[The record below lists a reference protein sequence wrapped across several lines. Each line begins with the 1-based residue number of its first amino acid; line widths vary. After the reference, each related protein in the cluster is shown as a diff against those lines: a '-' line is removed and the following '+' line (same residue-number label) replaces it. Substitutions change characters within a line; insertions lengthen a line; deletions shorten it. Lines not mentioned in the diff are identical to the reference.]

1 MAYKLK
7 DLKKMDDF
15 KYYNEVKA
23 ILKLLNDTWNISA
36 EPKGLTEFLKTYTD
50 HDGMDE
56 IDEKALLKS
65 FDGHGDGTVG
75 SDCMV
80 VKLTAAHVAYSV
92 RNQVNGGALEVLI
105 QALLT
110 HGIVLGQR
118 LAEIDRKG
126 EAYKR
131 IDEIRHA
138 LVMSADSG
146 DPEMDWIYKR
156 ELEFLLDTNHPRSYE
171 EIYEAKE
178 QEIRDLERRRFLPV
192 LSKIMRRK
200 KPIIAYSSK
209 EDEDLR
215 TVWGYIHQ
223 QTGSDKR
230 FKAFVEDMK
239 QQNVSIKQDGDC
251 FIITYVKGVK

>member
-1 MAYKLK
+1 MAYQLK
-7 DLKKMDDF
+7 DLKKMGDF
-15 KYYNEVKA
+15 NYDKEVKA

-36 EPKGLTEFLKTYTD
+36 EPKGLANFLKTYTD
-50 HDGMDE
+50 YDGMEE

-80 VKLTAAHVAYSV
+80 IKLTLAHVAYSV
-92 RNQVNGGALEVLI
+92 RNQVNGGAFEVLI

-138 LVMSADSG
+138 LIMSSDQPDEKIA
-146 DPEMDWIYKR
+146 MIYKK
-156 ELEFLLDTNHPRSYE
+156 ELEALLRIEDPKTYQ
-171 EIYEAKE
+171 EIYEEKE
-178 QEIRDLERRRFLPV
+178 NALKELSRTRFLPV
-192 LSKIMRRK
+192 LEKILRRS
-200 KPIIAYSSK
+200 KPIVIYSSR

-215 TVWGYIHQ
+215 KVWGYIHE
-223 QTGSDKR
+223 QTGSAYR
-230 FKAFVEDMK
+230 FNAFIDDMK
-239 QQNVSIKQDGDC
+239 IKN
-251 FIITYVKGVK
+251 I